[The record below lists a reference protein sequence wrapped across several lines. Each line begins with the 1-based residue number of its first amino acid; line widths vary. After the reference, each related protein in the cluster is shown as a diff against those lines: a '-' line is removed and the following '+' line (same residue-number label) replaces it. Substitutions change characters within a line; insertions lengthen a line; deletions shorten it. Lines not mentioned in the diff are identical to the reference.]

1 MERFDEY
8 GRVGKRHIR
17 ICRQRRHRMPDN
29 GFKKANGADIRTD
42 SDTSRRTRPNAS
54 DDISGAATED
64 LVAIFGNEGGSSEA
78 NKPSKPDTAHGKD
91 AAAGRGEKRATGN
104 RQVKGDPLESF
115 DDSARHGKPN
125 HDAHRDGSGKR
136 NGQRESADGKRD
148 RGNTDT
154 VRKARRR
161 NAAERTRGTD
171 AGKVTVNSGMKGKV
185 VRNVAVPIL
194 AIIAVGGIGY
204 AAWNLTP
211 LHSIFGGGDS
221 VSAANESSIDS
232 EARGR
237 TVNSEKLDFTFE
249 HKGIKYTFT
258 DLTSVA
264 PSETKSANG
273 RETFKVTLKAVN
285 GTDEDYQMTSIGVNV
300 FGPNGD
306 YLADMIRNDTVL
318 ENGIDSIDD
327 PVIPSGET
335 YERTLEIPATKS
347 GTYTL
352 EIIDVGTDEIFRV
365 PVDIK
370 VKG

>member
-1 MERFDEY
+1 
-8 GRVGKRHIR
+8 
-17 ICRQRRHRMPDN
+17 MPNN
-29 GFKKANGADIRTD
+29 GFNGANGANTHLDEDKT
-42 SDTSRRTRPNAS
+42 RRTHRGAA

-64 LVAIFGNEGGSSEA
+64 LVAIFGGKSGSM
-78 NKPSKPDTAHGKD
+78 KPQA
-91 AAAGRGEKRATGN
+91 
-104 RQVKGDPLESF
+104 DPLDEF
-115 DDSARHGKPN
+115 DDSPSHGKTGRQSAKTDSGRR
-125 HDAHRDGSGKR
+125 DAGHVVD
-136 NGQRESADGKRD
+136 
-148 RGNTDT
+148 
-154 VRKARRR
+154 KARRNGSSQIAR
-161 NAAERTRGTD
+161 GKGSNGAEYIRKSDGNRKTASPD
-171 AGKVTVNSGMKGKV
+171 KKKKASK
-185 VRNVAVPIL
+185 II
-194 AIIAVGGIGY
+194 AISLLSVIAVGGIGY

-211 LHSIFGGGDS
+211 LHSMFGGGDS
-221 VSAANESSIDS
+221 ASAANESSIDS

-318 ENGIDSIDD
+318 EDGIDSIED
-327 PVIPSGET
+327 PVIPSSET

>member
-1 MERFDEY
+1 MNGIY
-8 GRVGKRHIR
+8 GDMCP
-17 ICRQRRHRMPDN
+17 ICHQRRHRMPNN
-29 GFKKANGADIRTD
+29 GFSEANGANTHLDEDKT
-42 SDTSRRTRPNAS
+42 RRTHRGTA
-54 DDISGAATED
+54 DDISGATTED
-64 LVAIFGNEGGSSEA
+64 LVAIFGGKSDSG
-78 NKPSKPDTAHGKD
+78 KPQA
-91 AAAGRGEKRATGN
+91 
-104 RQVKGDPLESF
+104 DPLDKF
-115 DDSARHGKPN
+115 DDSPSHGKVE
-125 HDAHRDGSGKR
+125 HK
-136 NGQRESADGKRD
+136 SAK
-148 RGNTDT
+148 TDS
-154 VRKARRR
+154 RRR
-161 NAAERTRGTD
+161 NACHVVDRARRNGSGQIARGKSTNGAEHIR
-171 AGKVTVNSGMKGKV
+171 NSNGDRKTATPDKKKK
-185 VRNVAVPIL
+185 AAKII
-194 AIIAVGGIGY
+194 AISLLSVIAVGGIGY

-211 LHSIFGGGDS
+211 LHSMFNGDS
-221 VSAANESSIDS
+221 SSSSENESSIDS

-318 ENGIDSIDD
+318 EDGIDSIED

-352 EIIDVGTDEIFRV
+352 EVIDVGTDEIFRV

-370 VKG
+370 VKD

>member
-1 MERFDEY
+1 
-8 GRVGKRHIR
+8 
-17 ICRQRRHRMPDN
+17 MPNN
-29 GFKKANGADIRTD
+29 GFSGANGTNTHLDDDKT
-42 SDTSRRTRPNAS
+42 RRTRRS
-54 DDISGAATED
+54 TDDDISGAATED
-64 LVAIFGNEGGSSEA
+64 LVAIFGGKSGSE
-78 NKPSKPDTAHGKD
+78 KPQA
-91 AAAGRGEKRATGN
+91 
-104 RQVKGDPLESF
+104 DPLDKF
-115 DDSARHGKPN
+115 DDSPSHGKAE
-125 HDAHRDGSGKR
+125 HKSAKTDSRRRDVGHVVNRAGRNGSGTMAHDKST
-136 NGQRESADGKRD
+136 NGSEHTRSSNGD
-148 RGNTDT
+148 RRTASSDK
-154 VRKARRR
+154 KAKT
-161 NAAERTRGTD
+161 A
-171 AGKVTVNSGMKGKV
+171 K
-185 VRNVAVPIL
+185 II
-194 AIIAVGGIGY
+194 AISLLSVIAVGGIGY

-211 LHSIFGGGDS
+211 LHSMFNGDGS
-221 VSAANESSIDS
+221 SSSENESSIDS

-237 TVNSEKLDFTFE
+237 TVNSGKLDFTFE

-285 GTDEDYQMTSIGVNV
+285 GTNEDYQMTSIGVNV

-318 ENGIDSIDD
+318 EDDIDSIED

-352 EIIDVGTDEIFRV
+352 EVIDVGTDEIFRV

-370 VKG
+370 VKD

>member
-1 MERFDEY
+1 MPNNGLNTHLDE
-8 GRVGKRHIR
+8 
-17 ICRQRRHRMPDN
+17 DN
-29 GFKKANGADIRTD
+29 T
-42 SDTSRRTRPNAS
+42 RRTRRGAA

-64 LVAIFGNEGGSSEA
+64 LVAIFGGKPGSVEPQA
-78 NKPSKPDTAHGKD
+78 
-91 AAAGRGEKRATGN
+91 
-104 RQVKGDPLESF
+104 DPLDEF
-115 DDSARHGKPN
+115 DDSPSHGKPGRPSAKTDSRRR
-125 HDAHRDGSGKR
+125 DAGHAVDRAKRDGR
-136 NGQRESADGKRD
+136 NGSGTMARGKSTNGAEHIRNSDGD
-148 RGNTDT
+148 
-154 VRKARRR
+154 RKAASPDKKAK
-161 NAAERTRGTD
+161 AA
-171 AGKVTVNSGMKGKV
+171 K
-185 VRNVAVPIL
+185 II
-194 AIIAVGGIGY
+194 AISLLSVIAVGGIGY

-211 LHSIFGGGDS
+211 LHSMFNGDGS
-221 VSAANESSIDS
+221 SSAGNESSIDS

-264 PSETKSANG
+264 TSETKSANG

-318 ENGIDSIDD
+318 EDGIDSIED

-352 EIIDVGTDEIFRV
+352 EVIDVGTDEIFRV

-370 VKG
+370 VKD

>member
-1 MERFDEY
+1 
-8 GRVGKRHIR
+8 
-17 ICRQRRHRMPDN
+17 MPN
-29 GFKKANGADIRTD
+29 NEFNGANRANTHLDEENT
-42 SDTSRRTRPNAS
+42 RRTRRGAA

-64 LVAIFGNEGGSSEA
+64 LVAIFGGKPGDGEPKADPLDEFDDSPSHGKAGRSSAKIDSRRRDAGHAVDRAKRDGRNGSG
-78 NKPSKPDTAHGKD
+78 TMAHGKSTNGSEHIRNND
-91 AAAGRGEKRATGN
+91 
-104 RQVKGDPLESF
+104 GD
-115 DDSARHGKPN
+115 
-125 HDAHRDGSGKR
+125 
-136 NGQRESADGKRD
+136 
-148 RGNTDT
+148 
-154 VRKARRR
+154 RKAASPDKKAK
-161 NAAERTRGTD
+161 AA
-171 AGKVTVNSGMKGKV
+171 K
-185 VRNVAVPIL
+185 II
-194 AIIAVGGIGY
+194 AISLLSVIAVGGIGY

-211 LHSIFGGGDS
+211 LHSMFGGGDS
-221 VSAANESSIDS
+221 ASAANESSIDS

-318 ENGIDSIDD
+318 EDGIDSIED

-352 EIIDVGTDEIFRV
+352 EVIDVGTDEIFRV

-370 VKG
+370 VKD

>member
-1 MERFDEY
+1 MARSKSTNGAE
-8 GRVGKRHIR
+8 HIR
-17 ICRQRRHRMPDN
+17 NSDGDRKAASPD
-29 GFKKANGADIRTD
+29 KKAKAAKII
-42 SDTSRRTRPNAS
+42 A
-54 DDISGAATED
+54 IS
-64 LVAIFGNEGGSSEA
+64 LLSV
-78 NKPSKPDTAHGKD
+78 
-91 AAAGRGEKRATGN
+91 
-104 RQVKGDPLESF
+104 
-115 DDSARHGKPN
+115 
-125 HDAHRDGSGKR
+125 
-136 NGQRESADGKRD
+136 
-148 RGNTDT
+148 
-154 VRKARRR
+154 
-161 NAAERTRGTD
+161 
-171 AGKVTVNSGMKGKV
+171 
-185 VRNVAVPIL
+185 
-194 AIIAVGGIGY
+194 IAVGGIGY

-211 LHSIFGGGDS
+211 LHSMFNGDGS
-221 VSAANESSIDS
+221 SSAGNESSIDS

-318 ENGIDSIDD
+318 EDGIDSIED

-352 EIIDVGTDEIFRV
+352 EVIDVGTDEIFRV

-370 VKG
+370 VKD

>member
-1 MERFDEY
+1 
-8 GRVGKRHIR
+8 
-17 ICRQRRHRMPDN
+17 MPNN
-29 GFKKANGADIRTD
+29 GFNGANGANTHLDEDNT
-42 SDTSRRTRPNAS
+42 RRTRRGAA

-64 LVAIFGNEGGSSEA
+64 LVAIFGGKPGSVEPQA
-78 NKPSKPDTAHGKD
+78 
-91 AAAGRGEKRATGN
+91 
-104 RQVKGDPLESF
+104 DPLDEF
-115 DDSARHGKPN
+115 DDSPSHG
-125 HDAHRDGSGKR
+125 
-136 NGQRESADGKRD
+136 
-148 RGNTDT
+148 
-154 VRKARRR
+154 KARRPSTKTDSRKRDASHAVDRAKRDGR
-161 NAAERTRGTD
+161 NGSGTMARGKSTNGAEHIRNSDGDRKAASPD
-171 AGKVTVNSGMKGKV
+171 KKAKAAK
-185 VRNVAVPIL
+185 II
-194 AIIAVGGIGY
+194 AISLLSVIAVGGIGY

-211 LHSIFGGGDS
+211 LHSMFNGDGS
-221 VSAANESSIDS
+221 SSAGNESSIDS

-237 TVNSEKLDFTFE
+237 TVNSEKLDLTFE

-318 ENGIDSIDD
+318 EDGIDSIED

-352 EIIDVGTDEIFRV
+352 EVIDVGTDEIFRV

-370 VKG
+370 VKD

>member
-1 MERFDEY
+1 
-8 GRVGKRHIR
+8 
-17 ICRQRRHRMPDN
+17 MPNN
-29 GFKKANGADIRTD
+29 GFNGANGANTHLDEDNT
-42 SDTSRRTRPNAS
+42 RRTRRGAA

-64 LVAIFGNEGGSSEA
+64 LVAIFGGKPGSVEPQA
-78 NKPSKPDTAHGKD
+78 
-91 AAAGRGEKRATGN
+91 
-104 RQVKGDPLESF
+104 DPLDEF
-115 DDSARHGKPN
+115 DDSPSHG
-125 HDAHRDGSGKR
+125 
-136 NGQRESADGKRD
+136 
-148 RGNTDT
+148 
-154 VRKARRR
+154 KARRPSTKTDSRKRDASHAVDRAKRDGR
-161 NAAERTRGTD
+161 NGSGTMARGKSTNDAEHIRNSDGDRKAASPD
-171 AGKVTVNSGMKGKV
+171 KKAKAAK
-185 VRNVAVPIL
+185 II
-194 AIIAVGGIGY
+194 AISLLSVIAVGGIGY

-211 LHSIFGGGDS
+211 LHSMFNGDGS
-221 VSAANESSIDS
+221 SSAGNESSIDS

-318 ENGIDSIDD
+318 EDGIDSIED

-352 EIIDVGTDEIFRV
+352 EVIDVGTDEIFRV

-370 VKG
+370 VKD

>member
-1 MERFDEY
+1 
-8 GRVGKRHIR
+8 
-17 ICRQRRHRMPDN
+17 MPNN
-29 GFKKANGADIRTD
+29 GFNGANGANTHLDEDNT
-42 SDTSRRTRPNAS
+42 RRTRRGAA

-64 LVAIFGNEGGSSEA
+64 LVAIFGGKPGSVEPQA
-78 NKPSKPDTAHGKD
+78 
-91 AAAGRGEKRATGN
+91 
-104 RQVKGDPLESF
+104 DPLDEF
-115 DDSARHGKPN
+115 DDSPSHG
-125 HDAHRDGSGKR
+125 
-136 NGQRESADGKRD
+136 
-148 RGNTDT
+148 
-154 VRKARRR
+154 KARRPSTKTDSRKRDASHAVDRAKRDGR
-161 NAAERTRGTD
+161 NGSGTMARGKSTNGAEHIRNSDGDRKAASPD
-171 AGKVTVNSGMKGKV
+171 KKAKAAK
-185 VRNVAVPIL
+185 II
-194 AIIAVGGIGY
+194 AISLLSVIAVGGIGY

-211 LHSIFGGGDS
+211 RHSMFNGDGS
-221 VSAANESSIDS
+221 SSAGNESSIDS

-300 FGPNGD
+300 FGPNGN

-318 ENGIDSIDD
+318 EDGIDSIED

-347 GTYTL
+347 GTYIL
-352 EIIDVGTDEIFRV
+352 EVIDVGTDEIFRV

-370 VKG
+370 VKD

>member
-1 MERFDEY
+1 M
-8 GRVGKRHIR
+8 GILCSP
-17 ICRQRRHRMPDN
+17 ICHQRRHRMPNN
-29 GFKKANGADIRTD
+29 GFSGDNRANNTHLDEDKT
-42 SDTSRRTRPNAS
+42 RRTHRGAA

-64 LVAIFGNEGGSSEA
+64 LVAIFGGKSGSM
-78 NKPSKPDTAHGKD
+78 KPQA
-91 AAAGRGEKRATGN
+91 
-104 RQVKGDPLESF
+104 DPLDEF
-115 DDSARHGKPN
+115 DDSPSHGKTGRQSAKTDSGRL
-125 HDAHRDGSGKR
+125 DAGHTVDRARRDGR
-136 NGQRESADGKRD
+136 NGSGQIARGKSKTSSGSERIRNSDG
-148 RGNTDT
+148 N
-154 VRKARRR
+154 RKA
-161 NAAERTRGTD
+161 ASPDKKKKTA
-171 AGKVTVNSGMKGKV
+171 K
-185 VRNVAVPIL
+185 
-194 AIIAVGGIGY
+194 IIAISLLSVIAVSGIGC

-211 LHSIFGGGDS
+211 LHSIFNGDGS
-221 VSAANESSIDS
+221 SSTANESSIDS

-318 ENGIDSIDD
+318 EDGIDSIED

-352 EIIDVGTDEIFRV
+352 EVIDVGTDEIFRV

-370 VKG
+370 VKD

>member
-1 MERFDEY
+1 
-8 GRVGKRHIR
+8 
-17 ICRQRRHRMPDN
+17 MPNN
-29 GFKKANGADIRTD
+29 GFNGANGANTHLDEDNT
-42 SDTSRRTRPNAS
+42 RRTRRGAA

-64 LVAIFGNEGGSSEA
+64 LVAIFGGKPGSVEPQADPLDEFDDSPSHGKPGRPSAKTDSRRRDAAHAADRAGRNESG
-78 NKPSKPDTAHGKD
+78 TMAHGKRTNGAEHIRNSD
-91 AAAGRGEKRATGN
+91 
-104 RQVKGDPLESF
+104 GD
-115 DDSARHGKPN
+115 
-125 HDAHRDGSGKR
+125 
-136 NGQRESADGKRD
+136 
-148 RGNTDT
+148 
-154 VRKARRR
+154 RKAASPDKKAK
-161 NAAERTRGTD
+161 AA
-171 AGKVTVNSGMKGKV
+171 K
-185 VRNVAVPIL
+185 II
-194 AIIAVGGIGY
+194 AISLLSVIAVGGIGY

-211 LHSIFGGGDS
+211 LHSMFNGDGS
-221 VSAANESSIDS
+221 SSAGNESSIDS

-285 GTDEDYQMTSIGVNV
+285 GTDDDYQMTSIGVNV

-318 ENGIDSIDD
+318 EDGIDLIED

-352 EIIDVGTDEIFRV
+352 EVIDVGTDEIFRV

>member
-1 MERFDEY
+1 
-8 GRVGKRHIR
+8 
-17 ICRQRRHRMPDN
+17 MPNN
-29 GFKKANGADIRTD
+29 GFNGANGANTHLDEDNT
-42 SDTSRRTRPNAS
+42 RRTRRGAA

-64 LVAIFGNEGGSSEA
+64 LVAIFGGKPGSVEPQADPLDEFDDS
-78 NKPSKPDTAHGKD
+78 PSHGKLGRPSAKTDSRRRDAGHAVDRAKRDGRNGSGTMAHGKSTNGAEHIRNND
-91 AAAGRGEKRATGN
+91 
-104 RQVKGDPLESF
+104 GD
-115 DDSARHGKPN
+115 
-125 HDAHRDGSGKR
+125 
-136 NGQRESADGKRD
+136 
-148 RGNTDT
+148 
-154 VRKARRR
+154 RKAASPDKKAK
-161 NAAERTRGTD
+161 AA
-171 AGKVTVNSGMKGKV
+171 K
-185 VRNVAVPIL
+185 II
-194 AIIAVGGIGY
+194 AISLLSVIAVGGIGY

-211 LHSIFGGGDS
+211 LHSMFNGDGS
-221 VSAANESSIDS
+221 SSAGNESSIDS

-318 ENGIDSIDD
+318 EDCIDSIED

>member
-1 MERFDEY
+1 
-8 GRVGKRHIR
+8 
-17 ICRQRRHRMPDN
+17 MPNN
-29 GFKKANGADIRTD
+29 GFNGANGANTHIDDDKTRRMRRSTD
-42 SDTSRRTRPNAS
+42 

-64 LVAIFGNEGGSSEA
+64 LVAIFGGKSGSV
-78 NKPSKPDTAHGKD
+78 KPQA
-91 AAAGRGEKRATGN
+91 
-104 RQVKGDPLESF
+104 DPLDEF
-115 DDSARHGKPN
+115 DDSPSHGKAG
-125 HDAHRDGSGKR
+125 HQSAKTDSRRRDAGHAVDRAKRDGR
-136 NGQRESADGKRD
+136 NGSGTMVHGKNSNGSERIRNSDGD
-148 RGNTDT
+148 RKTASSDKKK
-154 VRKARRR
+154 KAS
-161 NAAERTRGTD
+161 
-171 AGKVTVNSGMKGKV
+171 K
-185 VRNVAVPIL
+185 II
-194 AIIAVGGIGY
+194 AISLLSVIAVGGIGY

-211 LHSIFGGGDS
+211 LHSMFGGDDS
-221 VSAANESSIDS
+221 ASAANESSIDS
-232 EARGR
+232 ETRGR

-318 ENGIDSIDD
+318 EDGIDSIED

-352 EIIDVGTDEIFRV
+352 EVIDVGTDEIFRV

-370 VKG
+370 VKD

>member
-1 MERFDEY
+1 
-8 GRVGKRHIR
+8 
-17 ICRQRRHRMPDN
+17 MPNN
-29 GFKKANGADIRTD
+29 GFNGANGANTHLDEDNT
-42 SDTSRRTRPNAS
+42 RRTRRGAA

-64 LVAIFGNEGGSSEA
+64 LVAIFGGKPGSVEPQADPLDEFDDSPSHGKPGRPSAKTDSRRRDAAHAADRAGRNESG
-78 NKPSKPDTAHGKD
+78 TMAHGKRTNGAEHIRNSD
-91 AAAGRGEKRATGN
+91 
-104 RQVKGDPLESF
+104 GD
-115 DDSARHGKPN
+115 
-125 HDAHRDGSGKR
+125 
-136 NGQRESADGKRD
+136 
-148 RGNTDT
+148 
-154 VRKARRR
+154 RKAASPDKKAK
-161 NAAERTRGTD
+161 AA
-171 AGKVTVNSGMKGKV
+171 K
-185 VRNVAVPIL
+185 II
-194 AIIAVGGIGY
+194 AISLLSVIAVGGIGY

-211 LHSIFGGGDS
+211 LHSMFNGDGS
-221 VSAANESSIDS
+221 SSAGNESSIDS

-273 RETFKVTLKAVN
+273 RETFNVTLKAVN
-285 GTDEDYQMTSIGVNV
+285 GTDDDYQMTSIGVNV

-318 ENGIDSIDD
+318 EDGIDSIED

-352 EIIDVGTDEIFRV
+352 EVIDVGTDEIFRV

>member
-1 MERFDEY
+1 
-8 GRVGKRHIR
+8 
-17 ICRQRRHRMPDN
+17 MPNN
-29 GFKKANGADIRTD
+29 GFNGANGANTHLDEDNT
-42 SDTSRRTRPNAS
+42 RRTRRGAA

-64 LVAIFGNEGGSSEA
+64 LVAIFGGKPGSVEPQA
-78 NKPSKPDTAHGKD
+78 
-91 AAAGRGEKRATGN
+91 
-104 RQVKGDPLESF
+104 DPLDEF
-115 DDSARHGKPN
+115 DDSPSHGKPGRPSAKTDSRRR
-125 HDAHRDGSGKR
+125 DAGHAVDRAKRDG
-136 NGQRESADGKRD
+136 
-148 RGNTDT
+148 
-154 VRKARRR
+154 R
-161 NAAERTRGTD
+161 NAAGQIARGKSKTSS
-171 AGKVTVNSGMKGKV
+171 GSEHIRNSDGNRKAANPDKKK
-185 VRNVAVPIL
+185 NAAKII
-194 AIIAVGGIGY
+194 AISLLSVIAVGGIGY

-211 LHSIFGGGDS
+211 LHSMFGGGDS
-221 VSAANESSIDS
+221 ASAANESSIDS

-318 ENGIDSIDD
+318 EDGIDSIED

>member
-1 MERFDEY
+1 
-8 GRVGKRHIR
+8 
-17 ICRQRRHRMPDN
+17 MPNNGFSGDN
-29 GFKKANGADIRTD
+29 GANTHLDEDNA
-42 SDTSRRTRPNAS
+42 RRTHRGAA
-54 DDISGAATED
+54 DDISGATTED
-64 LVAIFGNEGGSSEA
+64 LVAIFGG
-78 NKPSKPDTAHGKD
+78 KPDSREPQA
-91 AAAGRGEKRATGN
+91 
-104 RQVKGDPLESF
+104 DPLDKF
-115 DDSARHGKPN
+115 DDSPSHGKTGHTSAKTDSRRKN
-125 HDAHRDGSGKR
+125 AGHAAKRAGR
-136 NGQRESADGKRD
+136 NGRNGSSTMAHSKNANGADHIRNNDGD
-148 RGNTDT
+148 RKTASPDKKKKT
-154 VRKARRR
+154 SK
-161 NAAERTRGTD
+161 
-171 AGKVTVNSGMKGKV
+171 
-185 VRNVAVPIL
+185 II
-194 AIIAVGGIGY
+194 AISLLSVIAVGGIGY

-211 LHSIFGGGDS
+211 LHSMFNGDGS
-221 VSAANESSIDS
+221 SSSENESSIDS

-237 TVNSEKLDFTFE
+237 TVNSEKLDFTFK

-318 ENGIDSIDD
+318 EDGIDSIED

-352 EIIDVGTDEIFRV
+352 EVIDVGTDEIFRI

-370 VKG
+370 IKD

>member
-1 MERFDEY
+1 
-8 GRVGKRHIR
+8 
-17 ICRQRRHRMPDN
+17 MPNN
-29 GFKKANGADIRTD
+29 GFNGANGANTHLDED
-42 SDTSRRTRPNAS
+42 KARRTHRGAA

-64 LVAIFGNEGGSSEA
+64 LVAIFGGKSGSM
-78 NKPSKPDTAHGKD
+78 KPQADPLDEFDNSPSHGKTGCQSAKTDSGRRD
-91 AAAGRGEKRATGN
+91 AGHAVDRA
-104 RQVKGDPLESF
+104 R
-115 DDSARHGKPN
+115 
-125 HDAHRDGSGKR
+125 RDGR
-136 NGQRESADGKRD
+136 NGSGTMARGKNSNGSERIRNSDGD
-148 RGNTDT
+148 RKTASPDKKKKT
-154 VRKARRR
+154 AK
-161 NAAERTRGTD
+161 
-171 AGKVTVNSGMKGKV
+171 
-185 VRNVAVPIL
+185 II
-194 AIIAVGGIGY
+194 AISLLSVIAVGGIGY

-211 LHSIFGGGDS
+211 LHLMFNGDGS
-221 VSAANESSIDS
+221 SSAANESSIDS

-318 ENGIDSIDD
+318 EDGIDSIED

-370 VKG
+370 VKD

>member
-1 MERFDEY
+1 
-8 GRVGKRHIR
+8 
-17 ICRQRRHRMPDN
+17 MPNN
-29 GFKKANGADIRTD
+29 GFNGANGANTHLDEDKT
-42 SDTSRRTRPNAS
+42 RRMHRGAA

-64 LVAIFGNEGGSSEA
+64 LVAIFGGKSNSGEKQADPLDKFDDSPSHGKTGHQSAKTDSRKRNAGRAANRAGRNGSG
-78 NKPSKPDTAHGKD
+78 TMAHGKS
-91 AAAGRGEKRATGN
+91 ANGAGHIRN
-104 RQVKGDPLESF
+104 NDGDSKT
-115 DDSARHGKPN
+115 AN
-125 HDAHRDGSGKR
+125 SGK
-136 NGQRESADGKRD
+136 KK
-148 RGNTDT
+148 
-154 VRKARRR
+154 KAS
-161 NAAERTRGTD
+161 
-171 AGKVTVNSGMKGKV
+171 K
-185 VRNVAVPIL
+185 II
-194 AIIAVGGIGY
+194 AISLLSVIAVGGIGY

-211 LHSIFGGGDS
+211 LHSMFSGDGS
-221 VSAANESSIDS
+221 SSSENESSIDS

-318 ENGIDSIDD
+318 EDGIDSIED

-352 EIIDVGTDEIFRV
+352 EVIDVGTDEIFRV

-370 VKG
+370 VKD

>member
-1 MERFDEY
+1 
-8 GRVGKRHIR
+8 
-17 ICRQRRHRMPDN
+17 MPNN
-29 GFKKANGADIRTD
+29 GFNGANGANTHLDEDNT
-42 SDTSRRTRPNAS
+42 RRTRRGTA

-64 LVAIFGNEGGSSEA
+64 LVAIFGG
-78 NKPSKPDTAHGKD
+78 KPGD
-91 AAAGRGEKRATGN
+91 GEPKA
-104 RQVKGDPLESF
+104 DPLDEF
-115 DDSARHGKPN
+115 DDSPSHGKAGRPSAKTDSRRR
-125 HDAHRDGSGKR
+125 DAGHA
-136 NGQRESADGKRD
+136 ADRAKRD
-148 RGNTDT
+148 RRNGSSTMARGKNKNSNGSKHIRNSDGE
-154 VRKARRR
+154 RKA
-161 NAAERTRGTD
+161 ESPD
-171 AGKVTVNSGMKGKV
+171 KKKKISK
-185 VRNVAVPIL
+185 II
-194 AIIAVGGIGY
+194 AISLLSVIAVGGIGY

-211 LHSIFGGGDS
+211 LHSMFNGDGS
-221 VSAANESSIDS
+221 SSSENESSIDS

-237 TVNSEKLDFTFE
+237 TVNSEKLDFTFK

-285 GTDEDYQMTSIGVNV
+285 GTDDDYQMTSIGVNV

-318 ENGIDSIDD
+318 EDGIDSIED

-352 EIIDVGTDEIFRV
+352 EVIDVGTDEIFRV

-370 VKG
+370 VKS

>member
-1 MERFDEY
+1 
-8 GRVGKRHIR
+8 
-17 ICRQRRHRMPDN
+17 MPNN
-29 GFKKANGADIRTD
+29 GFNGANGANTHLDEDNT
-42 SDTSRRTRPNAS
+42 RRTRRGAA

-64 LVAIFGNEGGSSEA
+64 LVAIFGGKPGSVEPQA
-78 NKPSKPDTAHGKD
+78 
-91 AAAGRGEKRATGN
+91 
-104 RQVKGDPLESF
+104 DPLDEF
-115 DDSARHGKPN
+115 DDSPSHG
-125 HDAHRDGSGKR
+125 
-136 NGQRESADGKRD
+136 
-148 RGNTDT
+148 
-154 VRKARRR
+154 KARRPSTKTDSRKRDASHAVDRAKRDGR
-161 NAAERTRGTD
+161 NGSGTMARGKSTNGAEHIRNSDGDRKAASPD
-171 AGKVTVNSGMKGKV
+171 KKAKAAK
-185 VRNVAVPIL
+185 II
-194 AIIAVGGIGY
+194 AISLLSVIAVGGIGY

-211 LHSIFGGGDS
+211 LHSMFNGDGS
-221 VSAANESSIDS
+221 SSAGNESSIDS

-318 ENGIDSIDD
+318 EDGIDSIED

-352 EIIDVGTDEIFRV
+352 EVIDVGTDEIFRA

-370 VKG
+370 VKD

>member
-1 MERFDEY
+1 
-8 GRVGKRHIR
+8 
-17 ICRQRRHRMPDN
+17 MPNN
-29 GFKKANGADIRTD
+29 GFNGANGANTHLDEDNT
-42 SDTSRRTRPNAS
+42 RRTRRGAA

-64 LVAIFGNEGGSSEA
+64 LVAIFGGKPGSVEPQA
-78 NKPSKPDTAHGKD
+78 
-91 AAAGRGEKRATGN
+91 
-104 RQVKGDPLESF
+104 DPLDEF
-115 DDSARHGKPN
+115 DDSPSHG
-125 HDAHRDGSGKR
+125 
-136 NGQRESADGKRD
+136 
-148 RGNTDT
+148 
-154 VRKARRR
+154 KARRPSTKTDSRKRDASHAVDRAKRDGR
-161 NAAERTRGTD
+161 NGSGTMARSKSTNGAEHIRNSDGDRKAASPD
-171 AGKVTVNSGMKGKV
+171 KKAKAAK
-185 VRNVAVPIL
+185 II
-194 AIIAVGGIGY
+194 AISLLSVIAVGGIGY

-211 LHSIFGGGDS
+211 LHSMFNGDGS
-221 VSAANESSIDS
+221 SSAGNESSIDS

-318 ENGIDSIDD
+318 EDGIDSIED

-352 EIIDVGTDEIFRV
+352 EVIDVGTDEIFRV

-370 VKG
+370 VKD

>member
-1 MERFDEY
+1 
-8 GRVGKRHIR
+8 
-17 ICRQRRHRMPDN
+17 MPNN
-29 GFKKANGADIRTD
+29 GFNGANGANTHLDEDNT
-42 SDTSRRTRPNAS
+42 RRTRRGAA

-64 LVAIFGNEGGSSEA
+64 LVAIFGGKPGSVEPQA
-78 NKPSKPDTAHGKD
+78 
-91 AAAGRGEKRATGN
+91 
-104 RQVKGDPLESF
+104 DPLDEF
-115 DDSARHGKPN
+115 DDSPSHG
-125 HDAHRDGSGKR
+125 
-136 NGQRESADGKRD
+136 
-148 RGNTDT
+148 
-154 VRKARRR
+154 KARRPSTKTDSRKRDASHAVDRAKRDGR
-161 NAAERTRGTD
+161 NGSGTMARGKSTNGAEHIRNSDGDRKAASPD
-171 AGKVTVNSGMKGKV
+171 KKAKAAK
-185 VRNVAVPIL
+185 II
-194 AIIAVGGIGY
+194 AISLLSVIAVGGIGY

-211 LHSIFGGGDS
+211 LHSMFNGDS
-221 VSAANESSIDS
+221 SSSAGNESSIDS

-318 ENGIDSIDD
+318 EDGIDSIEDS
-327 PVIPSGET
+327 VIPSGET

-352 EIIDVGTDEIFRV
+352 EVIDVGTDEIFRV

-370 VKG
+370 VKD

>member
-1 MERFDEY
+1 MCSP
-8 GRVGKRHIR
+8 
-17 ICRQRRHRMPDN
+17 ICHQRRHRMPNNGFSGDN
-29 GFKKANGADIRTD
+29 GANTHLDEDNA
-42 SDTSRRTRPNAS
+42 RRTHRGTA
-54 DDISGAATED
+54 DDISGATTED
-64 LVAIFGNEGGSSEA
+64 LVAIFGGKPGSREPQA
-78 NKPSKPDTAHGKD
+78 
-91 AAAGRGEKRATGN
+91 
-104 RQVKGDPLESF
+104 DPLDKF
-115 DDSARHGKPN
+115 DDSPSHGKTG
-125 HDAHRDGSGKR
+125 HT
-136 NGQRESADGKRD
+136 SAK
-148 RGNTDT
+148 TDS
-154 VRKARRR
+154 RRR
-161 NAAERTRGTD
+161 NAGHAVDR
-171 AGKVTVNSGMKGKV
+171 AGRNGRNGSGQIAHGKSKSSNGSEHIRNSDGDRKAANHDKKAKTAKIITISLLSV
-185 VRNVAVPIL
+185 
-194 AIIAVGGIGY
+194 IAVGGIGY

-211 LHSIFGGGDS
+211 LHSMFNGDGS
-221 VSAANESSIDS
+221 SSSENESSIDS

-237 TVNSEKLDFTFE
+237 TVNSEKLDFTFK

-318 ENGIDSIDD
+318 EDGIDSIED

-352 EIIDVGTDEIFRV
+352 EVIDVGTDEIFRV

-370 VKG
+370 VKD

>member
-1 MERFDEY
+1 
-8 GRVGKRHIR
+8 
-17 ICRQRRHRMPDN
+17 MPNN
-29 GFKKANGADIRTD
+29 GFNGANGANTHLDEDNT
-42 SDTSRRTRPNAS
+42 RRTRRGAA

-64 LVAIFGNEGGSSEA
+64 LVAIFGGKPGSVEPQA
-78 NKPSKPDTAHGKD
+78 
-91 AAAGRGEKRATGN
+91 
-104 RQVKGDPLESF
+104 DPLDEF
-115 DDSARHGKPN
+115 DDSPSHG
-125 HDAHRDGSGKR
+125 
-136 NGQRESADGKRD
+136 
-148 RGNTDT
+148 
-154 VRKARRR
+154 KARRPSTKTDSRKRDASHAVDRAKRDGR
-161 NAAERTRGTD
+161 NGSGTMARGKSTNGAEHIRNSDGDRKAASPD
-171 AGKVTVNSGMKGKV
+171 KKAKAAK
-185 VRNVAVPIL
+185 II
-194 AIIAVGGIGY
+194 AISLLSVIAVGGIGY

-211 LHSIFGGGDS
+211 LHSMFNGDGS
-221 VSAANESSIDS
+221 SSAGNESSIDS

-237 TVNSEKLDFTFE
+237 TVNSEKLDSTFE

-318 ENGIDSIDD
+318 EDGIDSIED

-352 EIIDVGTDEIFRV
+352 EVIDVGTDEIFRV

-370 VKG
+370 VKD

>member
-1 MERFDEY
+1 
-8 GRVGKRHIR
+8 
-17 ICRQRRHRMPDN
+17 MPNN
-29 GFKKANGADIRTD
+29 GFNGANGANTHLDEDNT
-42 SDTSRRTRPNAS
+42 RRTRRGAA

-64 LVAIFGNEGGSSEA
+64 LVAIFGG
-78 NKPSKPDTAHGKD
+78 KPSSVEPQA
-91 AAAGRGEKRATGN
+91 
-104 RQVKGDPLESF
+104 DPLDEF
-115 DDSARHGKPN
+115 DDSPSHG
-125 HDAHRDGSGKR
+125 
-136 NGQRESADGKRD
+136 
-148 RGNTDT
+148 
-154 VRKARRR
+154 KARRPSTKTDSRKRDASHAVDRAKRDGR
-161 NAAERTRGTD
+161 NGSGTMARGKSTNGAEHIRNSDGDRKAASPD
-171 AGKVTVNSGMKGKV
+171 KKAKAAK
-185 VRNVAVPIL
+185 II
-194 AIIAVGGIGY
+194 AISLLSVIAVGGIGY

-211 LHSIFGGGDS
+211 LHSMFNGDGS
-221 VSAANESSIDS
+221 SSAGNESSIDS

-318 ENGIDSIDD
+318 EDGIDSIEN

-352 EIIDVGTDEIFRV
+352 EVIDVGTDEIFRV

-370 VKG
+370 VKD

>member
-1 MERFDEY
+1 
-8 GRVGKRHIR
+8 
-17 ICRQRRHRMPDN
+17 MPNN
-29 GFKKANGADIRTD
+29 GFSGANGTNTHLDDDKT
-42 SDTSRRTRPNAS
+42 RRTRRS
-54 DDISGAATED
+54 TDDDISGAATED
-64 LVAIFGNEGGSSEA
+64 LVAIFGGKSGSE
-78 NKPSKPDTAHGKD
+78 KPQA
-91 AAAGRGEKRATGN
+91 
-104 RQVKGDPLESF
+104 DPLDKF
-115 DDSARHGKPN
+115 DDSPSHGKAE
-125 HDAHRDGSGKR
+125 HKSAKTDSRRRDAGHVVNRAGRNGSGTMAHDKST
-136 NGQRESADGKRD
+136 NGSEHTRSSNGD
-148 RGNTDT
+148 RRTASSDK
-154 VRKARRR
+154 KAKT
-161 NAAERTRGTD
+161 A
-171 AGKVTVNSGMKGKV
+171 K
-185 VRNVAVPIL
+185 II
-194 AIIAVGGIGY
+194 AISLLSVIAVGGIGY

-211 LHSIFGGGDS
+211 LHSMFNGDGS
-221 VSAANESSIDS
+221 SSSENESSIDS

-237 TVNSEKLDFTFE
+237 TVNSGKLDFTFE

-285 GTDEDYQMTSIGVNV
+285 GTNEDYQMTSIGVNV

-318 ENGIDSIDD
+318 EDGIDSIED

-352 EIIDVGTDEIFRV
+352 EVIDVGTDEIFRV

-370 VKG
+370 VKD

>member
-1 MERFDEY
+1 
-8 GRVGKRHIR
+8 
-17 ICRQRRHRMPDN
+17 MPNN
-29 GFKKANGADIRTD
+29 GFNGANGANTHLDED
-42 SDTSRRTRPNAS
+42 NTSRTRRGAA

-64 LVAIFGNEGGSSEA
+64 LVAIFGGKPGSVEPQADPLDEFDDS
-78 NKPSKPDTAHGKD
+78 PSHGKHGRPSAKTDSRKRDAGHAVDRAKRDGRNGSGTMAHGKS
-91 AAAGRGEKRATGN
+91 ANGAEHIRN
-104 RQVKGDPLESF
+104 R
-115 DDSARHGKPN
+115 DS
-125 HDAHRDGSGKR
+125 D
-136 NGQRESADGKRD
+136 
-148 RGNTDT
+148 
-154 VRKARRR
+154 RKAASPDKKAK
-161 NAAERTRGTD
+161 AA
-171 AGKVTVNSGMKGKV
+171 K
-185 VRNVAVPIL
+185 II
-194 AIIAVGGIGY
+194 AISLLSVIAVGGIGY

-211 LHSIFGGGDS
+211 LHSMFNGDGPS
-221 VSAANESSIDS
+221 SSENESSIDS

-318 ENGIDSIDD
+318 EDGIDSIED

-335 YERTLEIPATKS
+335 YERILEIPATKS

-352 EIIDVGTDEIFRV
+352 EVIDVGTDEIFRV

-370 VKG
+370 VKS

>member
-1 MERFDEY
+1 
-8 GRVGKRHIR
+8 
-17 ICRQRRHRMPDN
+17 MPNN
-29 GFKKANGADIRTD
+29 GFNGANGANTHLDEDNT
-42 SDTSRRTRPNAS
+42 RRTRRGAA

-64 LVAIFGNEGGSSEA
+64 LVAIFGGKPGSVEPQA
-78 NKPSKPDTAHGKD
+78 
-91 AAAGRGEKRATGN
+91 
-104 RQVKGDPLESF
+104 DPLDEF
-115 DDSARHGKPN
+115 DDSPSHG
-125 HDAHRDGSGKR
+125 
-136 NGQRESADGKRD
+136 
-148 RGNTDT
+148 
-154 VRKARRR
+154 KARRPSTKTDSRKRDASHAVDRAKRDGR
-161 NAAERTRGTD
+161 NGSGTMARGKSTNGAEHIRNSDGDRKAASPD
-171 AGKVTVNSGMKGKV
+171 KKAKAAK
-185 VRNVAVPIL
+185 II
-194 AIIAVGGIGY
+194 AISLLSVIAVGGIGY

-211 LHSIFGGGDS
+211 LHSMFNGDGS
-221 VSAANESSIDS
+221 SSAGNESSIDS

-249 HKGIKYTFT
+249 HKGIKYAFT

-318 ENGIDSIDD
+318 EDGIDSIED

-352 EIIDVGTDEIFRV
+352 EVIDVGTDEIFRV

-370 VKG
+370 VKD

>member
-1 MERFDEY
+1 
-8 GRVGKRHIR
+8 
-17 ICRQRRHRMPDN
+17 MPNN
-29 GFKKANGADIRTD
+29 GFNGANGANTHLDEDNTRKT
-42 SDTSRRTRPNAS
+42 RRGAA

-64 LVAIFGNEGGSSEA
+64 LVAIFGG
-78 NKPSKPDTAHGKD
+78 KPGD
-91 AAAGRGEKRATGN
+91 GEPKA
-104 RQVKGDPLESF
+104 DPLDEF
-115 DDSARHGKPN
+115 DDSPLHGKAGRPSAKTDSRRR
-125 HDAHRDGSGKR
+125 DAGHAVDRAKRDGR
-136 NGQRESADGKRD
+136 NGSGTMDHGKSTNGAEHIRNRDGD
-148 RGNTDT
+148 
-154 VRKARRR
+154 RKAASPDKKAK
-161 NAAERTRGTD
+161 AA
-171 AGKVTVNSGMKGKV
+171 K
-185 VRNVAVPIL
+185 II
-194 AIIAVGGIGY
+194 AISLLSVIAVGGIGY

-211 LHSIFGGGDS
+211 LHSMFNGDGS
-221 VSAANESSIDS
+221 SSAGNESSIDS

-285 GTDEDYQMTSIGVNV
+285 GTDKDYQMTSIGVNV

-318 ENGIDSIDD
+318 EYGIDSIED

-335 YERTLEIPATKS
+335 YKRTLEIPATKS

-370 VKG
+370 VKS

>member
-1 MERFDEY
+1 
-8 GRVGKRHIR
+8 
-17 ICRQRRHRMPDN
+17 MPNN
-29 GFKKANGADIRTD
+29 GFNGANGANTHLDEDNT
-42 SDTSRRTRPNAS
+42 RRTRRGAA

-64 LVAIFGNEGGSSEA
+64 LVAIFGGKPGSVEPQA
-78 NKPSKPDTAHGKD
+78 
-91 AAAGRGEKRATGN
+91 
-104 RQVKGDPLESF
+104 DPLDEF
-115 DDSARHGKPN
+115 DDSPSHG
-125 HDAHRDGSGKR
+125 
-136 NGQRESADGKRD
+136 
-148 RGNTDT
+148 
-154 VRKARRR
+154 KARRPSTKTDSRKRDASHAVDRAKRDGR
-161 NAAERTRGTD
+161 NGSGTMARGKSTNGAEHIRNSDGDRKAASPD
-171 AGKVTVNSGMKGKV
+171 KKAKAAK
-185 VRNVAVPIL
+185 II
-194 AIIAVGGIGY
+194 AISLLSVIAVGGIGY

-211 LHSIFGGGDS
+211 LHSMFNGDGS
-221 VSAANESSIDS
+221 SSAGNESSIDS

-258 DLTSVA
+258 DLPSVA

-318 ENGIDSIDD
+318 EDGIDSIED

-352 EIIDVGTDEIFRV
+352 EVIDVGTDEIFRV

-370 VKG
+370 VKD

>member
-1 MERFDEY
+1 
-8 GRVGKRHIR
+8 
-17 ICRQRRHRMPDN
+17 MPNN
-29 GFKKANGADIRTD
+29 GFNGANGANTHLDEDNT
-42 SDTSRRTRPNAS
+42 RRTRRGAA

-64 LVAIFGNEGGSSEA
+64 LVAIFGGKPGSVEPQA
-78 NKPSKPDTAHGKD
+78 
-91 AAAGRGEKRATGN
+91 
-104 RQVKGDPLESF
+104 DPLDEF
-115 DDSARHGKPN
+115 DDSPSHG
-125 HDAHRDGSGKR
+125 
-136 NGQRESADGKRD
+136 
-148 RGNTDT
+148 
-154 VRKARRR
+154 KARRPSTKTDSRKRDASHGVDRAKRDGR
-161 NAAERTRGTD
+161 NGSGTMARGKSTNGAEHIRNSDGDRKAASPD
-171 AGKVTVNSGMKGKV
+171 KKAKAAK
-185 VRNVAVPIL
+185 II
-194 AIIAVGGIGY
+194 AISLLSVIAVGGIGY

-211 LHSIFGGGDS
+211 LHSMFNGDGS
-221 VSAANESSIDS
+221 SSAGNESSIDS

-318 ENGIDSIDD
+318 EDGIDSIED

-352 EIIDVGTDEIFRV
+352 EVIDVGTDEIFRV

-370 VKG
+370 VKD

>member
-1 MERFDEY
+1 
-8 GRVGKRHIR
+8 
-17 ICRQRRHRMPDN
+17 MPNNGFGMDN
-29 GFKKANGADIRTD
+29 GTDTHIDVDKA
-42 SDTSRRTRPNAS
+42 RRTRHDAS
-54 DDISGAATED
+54 DDISGAATAD
-64 LVAIFGNEGGSSEA
+64 LVAIFGNGGDKSATSESDRSDMPRRKEA
-78 NKPSKPDTAHGKD
+78 HASRGGRRTAD
-91 AAAGRGEKRATGN
+91 D
-104 RQVKGDPLESF
+104 RQADDDSLESF
-115 DDSARHGKPN
+115 DASPSHGKARHTA
-125 HDAHRDGSGKR
+125 DADGSGSR
-136 NGQRESADGKRD
+136 NGKREGADGKRYRSD
-148 RGNTDT
+148 SDT
-154 VRKARRR
+154 VIKKRRR
-161 NAAERTRGTD
+161 NDTERARDANSRKAAVDGVANGRI
-171 AGKVTVNSGMKGKV
+171 A
-185 VRNVAVPIL
+185 RNVAISIL
-194 AIIAVGGIGY
+194 AVIAVGGIGY

-211 LHSIFGGGDS
+211 LHSMFGGSES
-221 VSAANESSIDS
+221 VSSKNESSIDS

-237 TVNSEKLDFTFE
+237 TVNSEKFDFTFE

-285 GTDEDYQMTSIGVNV
+285 GTDDDYQMTSIGVNV

-318 ENGIDSIDD
+318 EDGIDSIED

-370 VKG
+370 VKD

>member
-1 MERFDEY
+1 MS
-8 GRVGKRHIR
+8 
-17 ICRQRRHRMPDN
+17 DN
-29 GFKKANGADIRTD
+29 GFGMDNG
-42 SDTSRRTRPNAS
+42 SDTHIDIDKARRTRHDAS
-54 DDISGAATED
+54 DDISGAATAD
-64 LVAIFGNEGGSSEA
+64 LVAIFGNGGDKS
-78 NKPSKPDTAHGKD
+78 
-91 AAAGRGEKRATGN
+91 AAGESDRLDMPRRKEAHASRGERRTAED
-104 RQVKGDPLESF
+104 RQADDGSLEAF
-115 DDSARHGKPN
+115 DASPSHGKPN
-125 HDAHRDGSGKR
+125 HNAHGGDSGRRNGKREGTDGKR
-136 NGQRESADGKRD
+136 NRSDS
-148 RGNTDT
+148 DT
-154 VRKARRR
+154 AMKKRRR
-161 NAAERTRGTD
+161 NGTERTRDTD
-171 AGKVTVNSGMKGKV
+171 AGKATADSGMKGKV
-185 VRNVAVPIL
+185 VRNVAVSIL

-221 VSAANESSIDS
+221 ESAANESSIDS

-306 YLADMIRNDTVL
+306 YLADMVRNDTVL
-318 ENGIDSIDD
+318 EDGIDSIDD

-370 VKG
+370 VKS

>member
-1 MERFDEY
+1 
-8 GRVGKRHIR
+8 
-17 ICRQRRHRMPDN
+17 MPNN
-29 GFKKANGADIRTD
+29 GFNRANGANTHLDEDNT
-42 SDTSRRTRPNAS
+42 RRTRRGAA

-64 LVAIFGNEGGSSEA
+64 LVAIFGGKPGSVEPQADPLDEFDDS
-78 NKPSKPDTAHGKD
+78 PAHGKPGRPSAKTDSRRRD
-91 AAAGRGEKRATGN
+91 AGHAVDRAKRDGRNGSGTMA
-104 RQVKGDPLESF
+104 
-115 DDSARHGKPN
+115 HGKSAN
-125 HDAHRDGSGKR
+125 GAEHIRNRDG
-136 NGQRESADGKRD
+136 D
-148 RGNTDT
+148 
-154 VRKARRR
+154 RKAASPDKKAK
-161 NAAERTRGTD
+161 AA
-171 AGKVTVNSGMKGKV
+171 K
-185 VRNVAVPIL
+185 II
-194 AIIAVGGIGY
+194 AISLLSVIAVGGIGY

-211 LHSIFGGGDS
+211 LHSMFNWDGS
-221 VSAANESSIDS
+221 SSAGNESSIDS

-318 ENGIDSIDD
+318 ENGIDSIED

-352 EIIDVGTDEIFRV
+352 EVIDVGTDEIFRV

-370 VKG
+370 VKS

>member
-1 MERFDEY
+1 
-8 GRVGKRHIR
+8 
-17 ICRQRRHRMPDN
+17 MPNN
-29 GFKKANGADIRTD
+29 GFNGANGANTHLDEDNT
-42 SDTSRRTRPNAS
+42 RRTRRGAA

-64 LVAIFGNEGGSSEA
+64 LVAIFGGKPGSVEPQADPLDEFDDSPSHGKPGRPSAKTDSRRRDAAHAADRAGRNESG
-78 NKPSKPDTAHGKD
+78 TMAHGKRTNGAEHIRNSD
-91 AAAGRGEKRATGN
+91 GN
-104 RQVKGDPLESF
+104 R
-115 DDSARHGKPN
+115 
-125 HDAHRDGSGKR
+125 
-136 NGQRESADGKRD
+136 
-148 RGNTDT
+148 
-154 VRKARRR
+154 KAASPDKKAK
-161 NAAERTRGTD
+161 AA
-171 AGKVTVNSGMKGKV
+171 K
-185 VRNVAVPIL
+185 II
-194 AIIAVGGIGY
+194 AISLLSVIAVGGIGY

-211 LHSIFGGGDS
+211 LHSMFNGDGS
-221 VSAANESSIDS
+221 SSAGNESSIDS

-285 GTDEDYQMTSIGVNV
+285 GTDDDYQMTSIGVNV

-318 ENGIDSIDD
+318 EDGIDSIED

-352 EIIDVGTDEIFRV
+352 EVIDVGTDEIFRV